1 MERELLL
8 LGLLRS
14 QDMHGYQLHEAI
26 DSHLGMGVQLTKP
39 TAYRL
44 LSHVAEDGWVI
55 FREEQEGNRPPR
67 RVYGITPEGE
77 VAFQRLLREN
87 LANYQPSDFTCH
99 IGLAFLDELAPE
111 EALPLLHKRH
121 AGMEELLESTR
132 AHGKHPGSLQ
142 LMLDRQVH
150 LLAAELEWLDSV
162 ITELREAQDETSLQ
176 RGDGKTDGERD
187 ELH

>member
-44 LSHVAEDGWVI
+44 LSNMAEDGWVT

-67 RVYGITPEGE
+67 RVYAITPKGE
-77 VAFQRLLREN
+77 VAFQRLLRVN
-87 LANYQPSDFTCH
+87 LVNYEPSDFTCH

-111 EALPLLHKRH
+111 EALPLLHSRR
-121 AGMEELLESTR
+121 AGMDELLESTR
-132 AHGKHPGSLQ
+132 AHGEHPGSLQ
-142 LMLDRQVH
+142 LMLERQVH
-150 LLAAELEWLDSV
+150 LLAAELDWLDTV
-162 ITELREAQDETSLQ
+162 IARQHDAQDQTNMQ
-176 RGDGKTDGERD
+176 GGTGT
-187 ELH
+187 

>member
-44 LSHVAEDGWVI
+44 LRNMAEDGWVT

-67 RVYGITPEGE
+67 RVYAITPQGE
-77 VAFQRLLREN
+77 IAFQRLLREN

-111 EALPLLHKRH
+111 EALPLLHSRR
-121 AGMEELLESTR
+121 AGMEELLESAQ
-132 AHGKHPGSLQ
+132 AHGEHPGSLQ
-142 LMLDRQVH
+142 LMLERQVH
-150 LLAAELEWLDSV
+150 LLAAELEWLDTV
-162 ITELREAQDETSLQ
+162 IGRLRNAQHETSV
-176 RGDGKTDGERD
+176 
-187 ELH
+187 

>member
-44 LSHVAEDGWVI
+44 LSNMAEDGWVT

-67 RVYGITPEGE
+67 RVYAITPQGE

-99 IGLAFLDELAPE
+99 IGLAFLDELSAE

-121 AGMEELLESTR
+121 TGMDELLESTR
-132 AHGKHPGSLQ
+132 AHGEHPGSLQ
-142 LMLDRQVH
+142 LMLERQVH
-150 LLAAELEWLDSV
+150 LLAAESEWLQSIV
-162 ITELREAQDETSLQ
+162 AHLQEAKDETGGQ
-176 RGDGKTDGERD
+176 GGNEA
-187 ELH
+187 

>member
-44 LSHVAEDGWVI
+44 LSNMADDGWVT

-67 RVYGITPEGE
+67 RVYAITPKGE
-77 VAFQRLLREN
+77 V
-87 LANYQPSDFTCH
+87 
-99 IGLAFLDELAPE
+99 
-111 EALPLLHKRH
+111 
-121 AGMEELLESTR
+121 
-132 AHGKHPGSLQ
+132 
-142 LMLDRQVH
+142 
-150 LLAAELEWLDSV
+150 
-162 ITELREAQDETSLQ
+162 
-176 RGDGKTDGERD
+176 
-187 ELH
+187 

>member
-44 LSHVAEDGWVI
+44 LSNMAEDGWVT

-67 RVYGITPEGE
+67 RVYAITQQGE

-87 LANYQPSDFTCH
+87 LAHYEPSDFTCH
-99 IGLAFLDELAPE
+99 IGLAFLDELPAE
-111 EALPLLHKRH
+111 ESLPLLRRRR
-121 AGMEELLESTR
+121 AAMEELLESTR
-132 AHGKHPGSLQ
+132 AYGEHPGSLQ
-142 LMLDRQVH
+142 LMLERQGH

-162 ITELREAQDETSLQ
+162 IARPRNAQDEKGVQ
-176 RGDGKTDGERD
+176 GGNEA
-187 ELH
+187 

>member
-44 LSHVAEDGWVI
+44 LGNMAEEGWVT

-67 RVYGITPEGE
+67 RVYTITPQGE
-77 VAFQRLLREN
+77 SAFQRLLREN
-87 LANYQPSDFTCH
+87 LANYQPLDFTCQ
-99 IGLAFLDELAPE
+99 IGLAFLDELSTT
-111 EALPLLHKRH
+111 EALPLLHRRR
-121 AGMEELLESTR
+121 AGIEQLLESTR
-132 AHGKHPGSLQ
+132 AQGEHPGSLQ
-142 LMLDRQVH
+142 LMLERQVH
-150 LLAAELEWLDSV
+150 LLATELDWLESV
-162 ITELREAQDETSLQ
+162 IARLQKAQDET
-176 RGDGKTDGERD
+176 GV
-187 ELH
+187 

>member
-44 LSHVAEDGWVI
+44 LSNMAEDGWVT

-67 RVYGITPEGE
+67 RVYGITPQGE

-87 LANYQPSDFTCH
+87 LANYQLSDFTCH
-99 IGLAFLDELAPE
+99 IGLAFLDELAAE
-111 EALPLLHKRH
+111 EALPLLHSRR

-132 AHGKHPGSLQ
+132 AHGEHPGSLQ
-142 LMLDRQVH
+142 LMLERQVH
-150 LLAAELEWLDSV
+150 LLTAEFEWLDTV
-162 ITELREAQDETSLQ
+162 IARLRKAQDETGVQ
-176 RGDGKTDGERD
+176 GGNGA
-187 ELH
+187 

>member
-14 QDMHGYQLHEAI
+14 QEMHGYQLHEAV

-44 LSHVAEDGWVI
+44 LSNMAEDGWVT

-67 RVYGITPEGE
+67 RVYAITSQGE
-77 VAFQRLLREN
+77 VAFQRLLRES

-99 IGLAFLDELAPE
+99 IGLAFLDQLSPE
-111 EALPLLHKRH
+111 EALPLLHRRQ

-132 AHGKHPGSLQ
+132 AHGEHPGSLQ
-142 LMLDRQVH
+142 LMLERQVH
-150 LLAAELEWLDSV
+150 LLLAELEWLES
-162 ITELREAQDETSLQ
+162 IIARLQEAKDETSV
-176 RGDGKTDGERD
+176 
-187 ELH
+187 